1 MPLARSLA
9 LLAVTGGV
17 SPALAQEPGGG
28 DPDAREELARGAFLP
43 FTDTPGSDVTRV
55 TTHVI
60 YSGATDEARVRSVG
74 QLRINDR
81 VQLEA
86 SVVYERGSGAP
97 SLAIQYG
104 ALEEDT
110 HGLDLQLVAGWDASG
125 TNEVPAAY
133 AEVAAG
139 RTFAGSYLVTL
150 ARLDAG
156 TSNER
161 GLQLGL
167 AGLRPLG
174 ALGGALAVG
183 FDSRMRVDLNRDE
196 IQMDEAGWALTAGPL
211 VAYAFNRVAVIGALG
226 FAANKPHTTQAQLGA
241 FGSLGLG
248 LVL

>member
-1 MPLARSLA
+1 MQLTRSLA
-9 LLAVTGGV
+9 LLALGGV
-17 SPALAQEPGGG
+17 SPALAQEPGASGA
-28 DPDAREELARGAFLP
+28 DAREELALGAFLP

-60 YSGATDEARVRSVG
+60 YSGATDEARVRSSG
-74 QLRINDR
+74 QLRLNDR

-104 ALEEDT
+104 ALEQEA
-110 HGLDLQLVAGWDASG
+110 HGVDLQLVAGWDASG
-125 TNEVPAAY
+125 TNEVSAAY

-139 RTFAGSYLVTL
+139 RTVAGHYLVTL

-156 TSNER
+156 TSER
-161 GLQLGL
+161 GLQVGL

-174 ALGGALAVG
+174 IAGRALAVG

-196 IQMDEAGWALTAGPL
+196 IQMDEASWALTAGPL
-211 VAYAFNRVAVIGALG
+211 IAYAFDRVAVIGGFG
-226 FAANKPHTTQAQLGA
+226 FAANKPHATPTEVGA

-248 LVL
+248 LAF